1 MAQPTVTKH
10 LLAKIL
16 VKNLVAELDRLAL
29 DDWSVIEVFP
39 EVTNLRELGPEGI
52 VVCLLRREVRP

>member
-1 MAQPTVTKH
+1 MAQTVTKH
-10 LLAKIL
+10 LLINIA
-16 VKNLVAELDRLAL
+16 VKNLVAKLDELAL

-52 VVCLLRREVRP
+52 VVCLLHREVKL